1 MFWLIGL
8 SVVILYFWSTI
19 NILKEYERGV
29 IFKLGRLLPEA
40 MGPGLEID
48 IIDLPIEMPG
58 LDHAE
63 ASGMD
68 TAPRRWLHIVQYDAE
83 KAAINR

>member
-1 MFWLIGL
+1 MFWFIGL

-63 ASGMD
+63 ASGID
-68 TAPRRWLHIVQYDAE
+68 TAPTRWLHIVQYDAE
-83 KAAINR
+83 KAAMDR